1 MKRILKITGD
11 GSPTI
16 YLPELDEHYH
26 SVHGAVQ
33 EAKHVF
39 IKNGL
44 SEFKHKQSI
53 QILEIGF
60 GTGLNALLTCLESI
74 NNPNLQINY
83 KGIESDPLSLNELN
97 SIDYSHQI
105 DNELTAEIYSK
116 IISCE
121 WEKETSLLKN
131 FRLTKINTR
140 LQEMDE
146 LPNHFD
152 LIYYDAFG
160 PRAQEEMW
168 DASCFHPLY
177 NSLKSGGL
185 LVTYCAQG
193 QFKRNLK
200 QIGFR
205 VEARQGPPGK
215 REMTLAW
222 KNF

>member
-44 SEFKHKQSI
+44 NEFKHKQSI

-60 GTGLNALLTCLESI
+60 GTGLNALLTCLQSM

-97 SIDYSHQI
+97 SIDYSNQI

-116 IISCE
+116 IISCK
-121 WEKETSLLKN
+121 WEEETSLLNN

-168 DASCFHPLY
+168 EARCFQPLF

>member
-60 GTGLNALLTCLESI
+60 GTGLNALLTCLQSI

-116 IISCE
+116 IIICE
-121 WEKETSLLKN
+121 WEEETSLLNN

-146 LPNHFD
+146 LPNHHD

-168 DASCFHPLY
+168 DVSCFYPLY

-205 VEARQGPPGK
+205 VEARPGPPGK